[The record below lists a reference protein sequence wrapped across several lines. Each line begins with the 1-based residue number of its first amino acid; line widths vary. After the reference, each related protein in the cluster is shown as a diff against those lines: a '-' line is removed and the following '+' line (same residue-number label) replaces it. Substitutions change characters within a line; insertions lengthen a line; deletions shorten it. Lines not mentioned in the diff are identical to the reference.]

1 MPYVIFARQKAG
13 ISAQPDL
20 KTEFSSTYA
29 PTFCR
34 FVLI

>member
-1 MPYVIFARQKAG
+1 MPPVIFARQKG
-13 ISAQPDL
+13 ISTQSDL